1 MFAAMRSNAVVENL
15 TTLRTECAIQLIH
28 LNYKIAFRTSEMVHW
43 EFFNYPK
50 IIVENP
56 NFVLRPGLSDSA

>member
-1 MFAAMRSNAVVENL
+1 MFAAMRSNAVVEDL
-15 TTLRTECAIQLIH
+15 TTLRTKRAIQLIH

-43 EFFNYPK
+43 KFFNYPK
-50 IIVENP
+50 IIVKNP